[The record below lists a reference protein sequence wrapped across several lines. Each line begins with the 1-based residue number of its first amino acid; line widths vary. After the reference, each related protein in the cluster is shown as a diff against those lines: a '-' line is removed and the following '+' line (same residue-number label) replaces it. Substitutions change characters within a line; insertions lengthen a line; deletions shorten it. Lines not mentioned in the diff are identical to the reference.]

1 MREAAKVVNKPTT
14 SFVLLIII
22 LATYMAY
29 TINNTAKN
37 LAIGTTILNTTTTT
51 PATPD
56 QPTGNVTNTK
66 YLEVTNQSF
75 SKDLLF
81 TIVNGTVINNSNN
94 TINSVEI
101 DVQFYDDKGELITS
115 KSGKARSVILGP
127 GENSSFNVR
136 SDLGEE
142 IVHNYNIMP
151 GGDIGER

>member
-22 LATYMAY
+22 FATYMAY
-29 TINNTAKN
+29 TINVTANN
-37 LAIGTTILNTTTTT
+37 LAIGTIIINRTTTMLTN
-51 PATPD
+51 PD

-81 TIVNGTVINNSNN
+81 TIVNGTVVNNSNN

-101 DVQFYDDKGELITS
+101 DIQFYNDKGELITS
-115 KSGKARSVILGP
+115 KSAKARSVILGP

-136 SDLGEE
+136 SDLGDE
-142 IVHNYNIMP
+142 IVHSYNVMP

>member
-22 LATYMAY
+22 FATYMVY
-29 TINNTAKN
+29 TINITANN
-37 LAIGTTILNTTTTT
+37 LVTGTIVNTTTTT
-51 PATPD
+51 PTTPD
-56 QPTGNVTNTK
+56 QPTGNVT
-66 YLEVTNQSF
+66 
-75 SKDLLF
+75 KDLLF
-81 TIVNGTVINNSNN
+81 TTINGTVINNSNN

-101 DVQFYDDKGELITS
+101 DVQFYDDNGELITS

-136 SDLGEE
+136 SDLGDE
-142 IVHNYNIMP
+142 IVHSYNVMP

>member
-51 PATPD
+51 PTTPD